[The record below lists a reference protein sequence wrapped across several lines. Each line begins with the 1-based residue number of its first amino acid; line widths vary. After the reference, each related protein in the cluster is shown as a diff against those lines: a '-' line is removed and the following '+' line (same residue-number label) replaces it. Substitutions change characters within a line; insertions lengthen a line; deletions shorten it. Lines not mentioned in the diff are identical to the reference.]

1 MICVIRGMFARF
13 NSHFKT
19 LVSHCAAVAIHPM
32 KFSWVLCHKRTYT
45 VKGDIMTMGA
55 QAIFWAAFVVLLSAF
70 LWLFSDMITP
80 FILGVAIA
88 YLLNPVMIKLGKSK
102 IPRSLSALF
111 VLVLF
116 FTFVS
121 VAIMLLAPM
130 ALKQLQMLI
139 EQAPIYFQSFL
150 DYARGHLGWLET
162 RLGVDPV
169 AQAAEYIKT
178 SGDKIAGLTGG
189 LLGGLASGGK
199 AMIDFVA
206 TLVLT
211 PLVAFFMMKDWPK
224 IVAWVEDLYPRRHE
238 TLIRRLLK
246 NIDRKVAGFIR
257 GQITVAFFLGL
268 IYASALSVAGLNYGF
283 LIGLGAGVFSII
295 PYVGSTLGLI
305 VGMAVAWFQTGD
317 LMYVG
322 IIAAIFAVGQF
333 VEGNFITPKI
343 VGDSVGLHPLWIMFA
358 LIVGGGLFGIT
369 GMLIAI
375 PVAAIVG
382 VLGGF
387 AIEQYKSSALY
398 DGPKKPTKGSV
409 KT

>member
-1 MICVIRGMFARF
+1 
-13 NSHFKT
+13 
-19 LVSHCAAVAIHPM
+19 
-32 KFSWVLCHKRTYT
+32 
-45 VKGDIMTMGA
+45 MTMGA
-55 QAIFWAAFVVLLSAF
+55 QAIFWSALVVLLSAF
-70 LWLFSDMITP
+70 LWVFADMITP

-111 VLVLF
+111 VLILF
-116 FTFVS
+116 FVFVS
-121 VAIMLLAPM
+121 CAIFLLAPM

-139 EQAPIYFQSFL
+139 EHAPVYFQSFL

-169 AQAAEYIKT
+169 AQAAEYLKT

-189 LLGGLASGGK
+189 LLGGIASGGK
-199 AMIDFVA
+199 AMIDFIA

-246 NIDRKVAGFIR
+246 NIDQKVAGFIR

-268 IYASALSVAGLNYGF
+268 IYACALSVAGLNYGF
-283 LIGLGAGVFSII
+283 LIGLGAGVFSVI

-305 VGMAVAWFQTGD
+305 VGVAVAWFQTGD

-369 GMLIAI
+369 GMLMAI
-375 PVAAIVG
+375 PVAAIIG

-387 AIEQYKSSALY
+387 AIEQYKLSILY
-398 DGPKKPTKGSV
+398 AGGKKPQKGM
-409 KT
+409 